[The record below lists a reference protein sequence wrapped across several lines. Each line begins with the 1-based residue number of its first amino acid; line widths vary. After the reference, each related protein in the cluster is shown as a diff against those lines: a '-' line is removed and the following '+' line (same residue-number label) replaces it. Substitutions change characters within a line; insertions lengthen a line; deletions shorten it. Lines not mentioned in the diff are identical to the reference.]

1 MSATCNAAPIFLI
14 RIVEREPDQAGSGR
28 HEIASRLLAE
38 FEDAF
43 DHVLFGL
50 LENTCAQALIDE
62 HADLLFRYDGL
73 LRLANAECRHEEI
86 AGDIEQIH
94 QRGKKLRQ
102 AVHRTGECGRDAF
115 GIVQRDAL
123 WHKFANDD
131 RKVGNGSDHDR
142 QRDGIGV
149 VLKGGD
155 FFQRSSK
162 PVCNI
167 STAERAGQHPHKGN
181 AHLNGG
187 EKLSR

>member
-1 MSATCNAAPIFLI
+1 MPATCDAAPIFLI
-14 RIVEREPDQAGSGR
+14 RIVEREPDQAGARR
-28 HEIASRLLAE
+28 HKIASRLLAE
-38 FEDAF
+38 FENAF

-50 LENTCAQALIDE
+50 LENTRAQPLIDE
-62 HADLLFRYDGL
+62 HANFLFRYDGL
-73 LRLANAECRHEEI
+73 FRLADAQGRHEEI

-131 RKVGNGSDHDR
+131 RKVGDGSDHDR

-155 FFQRSSK
+155 FFQRSGK
-162 PVCNI
+162 PV
-167 STAERAGQHPHKGN
+167 
-181 AHLNGG
+181 
-187 EKLSR
+187 

>member
-14 RIVEREPDQAGSGR
+14 RIVEREPDQAGAGR
-28 HEIASRLLAE
+28 HKIASRLLAE

-50 LENTCAQALIDE
+50 LENTRAQALIDE
-62 HADLLFRYDGL
+62 HANFLFRYDGL

-86 AGDIEQIH
+86 ARDIEQIH

-102 AVHRTGECGRDAF
+102 AVHRTGECGGNAF

-123 WHKFANDD
+123 RHKFTNDD
-131 RKVGNGSDHDR
+131 RKVSDGSDHDR
-142 QRDGIGV
+142 QRDGISV
-149 VLKGGD
+149 ILKGGD

-162 PVCNI
+162 PV
-167 STAERAGQHPHKGN
+167 
-181 AHLNGG
+181 
-187 EKLSR
+187 